1 MSPEKAK
8 MSDIGNNC
16 NLKKDKKTA
25 KKTILIVFA
34 AMCIFMIL
42 YFMVSYG
49 ISKIKFGGNTET
61 SNVYKFD
68 YANYDEN
75 IFEDSKY
82 MGYDRSIYYTD
93 AEGYMTVTID
103 RENMDDVNEAYR
115 EVILFMMD
123 YIDAMINGD
132 VEKYNSCFDPSYYTG
147 GRQPKKNFTQ
157 QKLYRIKLI
166 AVDYWYDESG
176 GSSVMYYNIGIEYM
190 IKNNN
195 GTLRDDMGSD
205 ALRIKYLTIKETDG
219 NFAITDESYF
229 SVFAQ

>member
-1 MSPEKAK
+1 MHIY
-8 MSDIGNNC
+8 D
-16 NLKKDKKTA
+16 T
-25 KKTILIVFA
+25 VF
-34 AMCIFMIL
+34 
-42 YFMVSYG
+42 YG